1 MTDVCL
7 TFDFDATSLWVTTF
21 RQTTATPLSRG
32 DYGARVGVPR
42 LLDLLARKSVTATFF
57 TPAHTAV
64 SHPEVVRAIRDA
76 GHEIGLHGDAHET
89 PVGLPAGQEAAL
101 LDRQIARL
109 RSVLGSDYQPK
120 GYRSPAWDLSDET
133 IGLLQ
138 DRGLIYDSSMMA
150 DDVQPYLAP
159 LAQTADAD
167 SFRRGPDS
175 RLVELPVAWELDD
188 FPHFA
193 FLNKPMYSG
202 LRNPDEVL
210 ALWRGEFDFAHSMG
224 GAFILTMHPQII
236 GRGPRLLMLG
246 QLIDHMAAT
255 GARFDTCAGLA
266 ARWRDRLLPS
276 PSSRDVQ

>member
-7 TFDFDATSLWVTTF
+7 TFDFDATSLWVTTL

-32 DYGARVGVPR
+32 DFGARVGVPR
-42 LLDLLARKSVTATFF
+42 LLDLLARKSVMATFF

-64 SHPEVVRAIRDA
+64 SHPEVVRRIRDA
-76 GHEIGLHGDAHET
+76 GHEIALHGDAHET

-109 RSVLGSDYQPK
+109 RSVLGAGYRPM
-120 GYRSPAWDLSDET
+120 GYRSPAWDLSEET

-150 DDVQPYLAP
+150 DDVRPYLAP

-167 SFRRGPDS
+167 SYRRGADS

-193 FLNKPMYSG
+193 FLNKPMYAG

-210 ALWRGEFDFAHSMG
+210 AFWCGEFDFAHG
-224 GAFILTMHPQII
+224 VNGVLVLTMHPQII
-236 GRGPRLLMLG
+236 GRGPRLIMLDR
-246 QLIDHMAAT
+246 LIDHMTAA

-276 PSSRDVQ
+276 SSSRDA